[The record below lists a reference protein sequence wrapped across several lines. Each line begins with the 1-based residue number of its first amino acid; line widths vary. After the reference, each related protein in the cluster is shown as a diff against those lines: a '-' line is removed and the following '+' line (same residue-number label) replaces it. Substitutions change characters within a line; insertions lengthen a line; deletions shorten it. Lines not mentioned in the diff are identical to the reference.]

1 MFHLS
6 WNSILSWA
14 IAAFFVLGGVINVL
28 ALGSTTAEYRRWGYP
43 YWFHFATGALEFAT
57 ATLLALTTT
66 RLLGAGLG
74 AAVMLAAIVTVVF
87 HGEYVSAAQPAI
99 VLALLALAAWA
110 VL

>member
-43 YWFHFATGALEFAT
+43 DWFHFATGALEFAT
-57 ATLLALTTT
+57 AAN
-66 RLLGAGLG
+66 G
-74 AAVMLAAIVTVVF
+74 
-87 HGEYVSAAQPAI
+87 
-99 VLALLALAAWA
+99 
-110 VL
+110 